1 MHQQSGS
8 RPLKIA
14 VAQLGARMHYAVPVL
29 LDRAGMLEHFY
40 TDAFAG
46 TVLLKAARAIP
57 PAIRPAAV
65 KRLLG
70 RSCAI
75 TPGSVTS
82 FFSFG
87 VSYRWRQRTAQTTS
101 DLTAAYLW
109 AGEQFNRL
117 IIRSGGP
124 YGEAVYGFHSASREL
139 FRHCRQRGAR
149 CVLEQ
154 TIAPRR
160 IQERIRK
167 NEVER
172 WPGWEAAEPDRFN
185 AAYADREAEE
195 WDLAD
200 LIMGAS
206 DFVIQGLAACGARP
220 EKCAVVPYGVDTKSY
235 QPSVGNAPHAGPLR
249 VLFVGAVGLRKGV
262 PYLLEA
268 ARKAGNSVRVR
279 IVGPVCCKAR
289 AIAAACPQNVEI
301 VGAVPRAEV
310 AWHFAWADAFC
321 LPSLCEG
328 SATVTYEALASGLPV
343 ICTPN
348 TGSVVVD
355 GRDGFVVPIR
365 DSDAVADRLA
375 RLAADRALLAEMSC
389 NARSQAR
396 NYSWEQY
403 ARRLVGAITAAAD
416 AW

>member
-1 MHQQSGS
+1 MEQQSGS
-8 RPLKIA
+8 RPVRIA

-46 TVLLKAARAIP
+46 TLLLKAAHAIP

-70 RSCAI
+70 RSCPI
-75 TPGSVTS
+75 PSQSVTS

-87 VSYRWRQRTAQTTS
+87 VSYRWRQRTAQSTS

-109 AGEQFNRL
+109 AGQQFNRL

-124 YGEAVYGFHSASREL
+124 HGEAVYGFHSASREL

-149 CVLEQ
+149 CILEQ

-160 IQERIRK
+160 VQERIRK
-167 NEVER
+167 CEAER
-172 WPGWEAAEPDRFN
+172 WPGWEAPEPDRFN

-195 WDLAD
+195 WELAD
-200 LIMGAS
+200 LILGAS
-206 DFVIQGLAACGARP
+206 DFVIHGLTACGAP
-220 EKCAVVPYGVDTKSY
+220 PGKCVVVPYGVDVKAY
-235 QPSVGNAPHAGPLR
+235 RPLGDALPHAGPLR
-249 VLFVGAVGLRKGV
+249 VLFVGTVGLRKGV

-268 ARKAGNSVRVR
+268 ARKAGNGVHVR
-279 IVGPVCCKAR
+279 IVGPVCCNAR
-289 AIAAACPQNVEI
+289 AIAVARPPNVEI

-321 LPSLCEG
+321 IPSLCEG

-343 ICTPN
+343 VCTPN
-348 TGSVVVD
+348 AGSVVVD
-355 GRDGFVVPIR
+355 GQDGFVVPIR
-365 DSDAVADRLA
+365 DSDAMADRLS
-375 RLAADRALLAEMSC
+375 RLAADRTMLAEMSC
-389 NARSQAR
+389 NARSHAR
-396 NYSWEQY
+396 NYSWEHY
-403 ARRLVGAITAAAD
+403 ARRLTGTIAAA
-416 AW
+416 ANTW